1 LISRLLDKRE
11 EGAVFSDSELVD
23 NCMLLFADG
32 IGNVDSGLANLLAVL
47 LQNPQQLAQLY
58 HKPELIPQAVDEG
71 LRLESPG
78 QFISR
83 IATEDMQW
91 QGQQIKQYQAIFLL
105 LGSANHDEAVF
116 AEPEVFDLQRDN
128 LNESLSFGR
137 SSHSCVGAHLVRLEM
152 QAALRMLLAHFSEI
166 SLRQK
171 QLHWRRRRA
180 HRWLESLPLSVERF

>member
-1 LISRLLDKRE
+1 VE
-11 EGAVFSDSELVD
+11 
-23 NCMLLFADG
+23 
-32 IGNVDSGLANLLAVL
+32 
-47 LQNPQQLAQLY
+47 LY

-152 QAALRMLLAHFSEI
+152 QAALRVLLAHFSEI